1 MIPLLT
7 ADGSYTLYNKDLD
20 ETYHSR
26 GGALTESE
34 HVFIAAGLNPV
45 LERKND
51 ITLLEVG
58 FGTGLNALLTYRSLQ
73 GRSARVH
80 YTAIEP
86 HPLDWDLAK
95 TLNYPQVLNDPALED
110 VYARLHQSPWNQST
124 RIGEN
129 FLLHNWQ
136 IPIEEASLVLDYD
149 LVYFDAFAPAK
160 QPEIWSENVLA
171 KIFTAQTTGGL
182 FVSYSAQG
190 EFKRT
195 LKKVGYDVEVLP
207 GANGKREMT
216 RARKGSQS

>member
-7 ADGSYTLYNKDLD
+7 ADGSHTLFDEDRD

-26 GGALTESE
+26 GGAITESE
-34 HVFIAAGLNPV
+34 HVFISAGLKFV

-51 ITLLEVG
+51 ILLLEVG
-58 FGTGLNALLTYRSLQ
+58 FGTGLNALLTYRYLQ
-73 GRSARVH
+73 GTAARVH

-95 TLNYPQVLNDPALED
+95 TLNYPQILKDPSLES
-110 VYARLHQSPWNQST
+110 VYAKLHQSPWNQST
-124 RIGEN
+124 LIAEN

-136 IPIEEASLVLDYD
+136 TSIEEANLVLNYD

-160 QPEIWSENVLA
+160 QPEIWSENIFT
-171 KIFTAQTTGGL
+171 KIFEAQTIGGIL
-182 FVSYSAQG
+182 VSYSAQG

-195 LKKVGYDVEVLP
+195 LKKVGYDVGILP

-216 RARKGSQS
+216 RARKK